1 MTLWRQLQESES
13 EKVEYFRIMTCGL
26 LVKWLTKHKQRRMA
40 AVGIQPSLA
49 NSSRERESDKVEY
62 VMIDH
67 DLWSWVM
74 WFFVGPSLWQS
85 LPSLGKD
92 SSLPPTP
99 INQKLN
105 RYLNSNSPFLWFTKT
120 YHGTWQSVGKN
131 RTISA
136 WDWTFSIKQYLPNK
150 TIPAWDWM

>member
-1 MTLWRQLQESES
+1 
-13 EKVEYFRIMTCGL
+13 
-26 LVKWLTKHKQRRMA
+26 MA
-40 AVGIQPSLA
+40 DFGIQPSLA

-105 RYLNSNSPFLWFTKT
+105 RYLNSNSLFLWFTKT
-120 YHGTWQSVGKN
+120 YHGKKN

-136 WDWTFSIKQYLPNK
+136 WDWTFLPNIIYQTK
-150 TIPAWDWM
+150 LYLCMSLNVAISTNLILCGQNECQVRK